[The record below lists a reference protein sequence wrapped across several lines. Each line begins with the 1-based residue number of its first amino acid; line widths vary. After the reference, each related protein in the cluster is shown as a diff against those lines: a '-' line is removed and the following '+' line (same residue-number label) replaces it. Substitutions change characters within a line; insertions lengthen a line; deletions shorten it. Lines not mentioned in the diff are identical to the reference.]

1 MNATVSDGGISNL
14 HDGGPFSPAATGAV
28 VPFHHSV
35 LHDGG
40 ISNLVLGY
48 AHCGM
53 VAAACWI
60 AKLSTPFLLKALD
73 KYPDYKVKVQAVSYN
88 LIL

>member
-40 ISNLVLGY
+40 ISNLGSV
-48 AHCGM
+48 C
-53 VAAACWI
+53 
-60 AKLSTPFLLKALD
+60 FD
-73 KYPDYKVKVQAVSYN
+73 
-88 LIL
+88 